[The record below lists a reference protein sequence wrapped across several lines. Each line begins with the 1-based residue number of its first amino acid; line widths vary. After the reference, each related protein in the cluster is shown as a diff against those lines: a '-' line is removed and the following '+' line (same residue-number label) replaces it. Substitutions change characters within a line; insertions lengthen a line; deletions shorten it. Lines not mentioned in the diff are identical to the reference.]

1 VAHDLTPS
9 EALHLGR
16 GPVAAFLL
24 ETGGQTSHTA
34 IIARALQLP
43 LVIGLHELTQ
53 LVVDDDPVIVD
64 ALAGEVILHPSAAQ
78 LEHFALKLEKVRVA
92 NQALAATRDLP
103 AITQDGK
110 VINLQ
115 ANIELPEELDDV
127 GNLGAAGIGLYR
139 SEFLYIEKSPTLPSE
154 EDHYQLYRAM
164 LKAVKP
170 HPVVVRT
177 FDLGGRKLA
186 KEVLK
191 TEEDNPVLG
200 LRGIRLTLARPDI
213 FLTQIRALLRAGVD
227 GDLRIML
234 PMISTV
240 DEVRQFRS
248 LIAEAASQ
256 LTDEGVTQA
265 DCFKLGIMIE
275 VPAAAIIADSL
286 AAEVDFFSIGTN
298 DLIQYALAVDRN
310 NEHVSYLYQ
319 PLHPAILRMVD
330 SIVRSADSSGIE
342 VSLCGEM
349 ASDPECVLLLLGLGL
364 KRLSLSPRAIPAVK
378 EQIRKHSVTKLARL
392 SQASLRLATA
402 EEVKEEL
409 ARFLATE
416 GRT

>member
-1 VAHDLTPS
+1 
-9 EALHLGR
+9 
-16 GPVAAFLL
+16 
-24 ETGGQTSHTA
+24 
-34 IIARALQLP
+34 
-43 LVIGLHELTQ
+43 
-53 LVVDDDPVIVD
+53 
-64 ALAGEVILHPSAAQ
+64 
-78 LEHFALKLEKVRVA
+78 
-92 NQALAATRDLP
+92 
-103 AITQDGK
+103 
-110 VINLQ
+110 
-115 ANIELPEELDDV
+115 
-127 GNLGAAGIGLYR
+127 
-139 SEFLYIEKSPTLPSE
+139 
-154 EDHYQLYRAM
+154 M

-349 ASDPECVLLLLGLGL
+349 ASDPECVLLRQVESG
-364 KRLSLSPRAIPAVK
+364 KS
-378 EQIRKHSVTKLARL
+378 
-392 SQASLRLATA
+392 ASGY
-402 EEVKEEL
+402 
-409 ARFLATE
+409 
-416 GRT
+416 GRGG